1 MLKVVIFIIFTLFSL
16 KIVSQSDT
24 ITIKPRNLSFNDF
37 MANYSIN
44 DTSAAV
50 IELFFEKKG
59 NNAYT
64 EMAFLPITTA
74 LFLFSPTIGLGLS
87 IISVPFFIHGSYILL
102 KYNKKKLQRILVD
115 YKSHNYLPKNI
126 RKKANKIIYY
136 YSLPDNF

>member
-1 MLKVVIFIIFTLFSL
+1 MLKIILFALFSQFSL
-16 KIVSQSDT
+16 SFYCQSDT
-24 ITIKPRNLSFNDF
+24 SFIKPRNLSFNDF

-50 IELFFEKKG
+50 IELFFDKKG

-74 LFLFSPTIGLGLS
+74 LFLISPTIGLGLS
-87 IISVPFFIHGSYILL
+87 VISVPFFIHGTFVLL
-102 KYNKKKLQRILVD
+102 KYNKKKLKRILVD
-115 YKSHNYLPKNI
+115 YKTDNYLPKNI

-136 YSLPDNF
+136 YSLQDDY